1 MNNELQQFV
10 REALARGLSRDEIR
24 STLTAA
30 RWRAEEI
37 DAELERWGDG
47 PSGLPVPRRRLSL
60 SAREAFMHLVM
71 FATLYTFA
79 YCAGVILYSLISLHV
94 PDPVVRPYDSGLRA
108 LRGGIAGLLTAFPI
122 YLWMSALV
130 GGTLVREPEKR
141 ASGIRRWLTYLTLF
155 IAVLTLIG
163 NFVGV
168 LTSMLSGEMT
178 LRIVLQSLVVF
189 SIAGLVFG
197 HYLLGLRRDESEGA
211 PVPAKPG
218 LLGRIAV
225 IGSVVVL
232 IAGFANVGTPGNTRG
247 RTLDAKRVEGLKGL
261 ASRIDSHARRTHAL
275 PASLPAI
282 FEDATAYER
291 PLYTDPLTRQFY
303 EYEVL
308 DSVTFVLGATFATDD
323 SLDEDG
329 DPIDHEWRHAAG
341 PVRFTRKVEPRERY

>member
-60 SAREAFMHLVM
+60 SAREAFMHLVL

-79 YCAGVILYSLISLHV
+79 YSVGVILFTLISRYM
-94 PDPVVRPYDSGLRA
+94 PDPAAGSYGAGLGI
-108 LRGGIAGLLTAFPI
+108 LRGAIAALITAFPI
-122 YLWMSALV
+122 YLWMSRML
-130 GGTLVREPEKR
+130 GNSLVREPEKR

-163 NFVGV
+163 TFVGV
-168 LTSMLSGEMT
+168 LTSLLSGEMT

-211 PVPAKPG
+211 LAPPKPG

-225 IGSVVVL
+225 VGTVVVL
-232 IAGFANVGTPGNTRG
+232 IAGFANVGSPGNVRG
-247 RTLDAKRVEGLKGL
+247 RVLDAKRVQGLRDL
-261 ASRIDSHARRTHAL
+261 SARVENHAKVKHAL
-275 PASLPAI
+275 PQS
-282 FEDATAYER
+282 FATMFAAADSDPE
-291 PLYTDPLTRQFY
+291 LYLDPLTRQPY
-303 EYEVL
+303 EYEPV
-308 DSVTFVLGATFATDD
+308 DSITFVVGATFATDD
-323 SLDEDG
+323 SLDADG

-341 PVRFTRKVEPRERY
+341 PVRFTRKLEPRELH